1 MSRRILLSAL
11 ALLGFVAAAVPSHAA
26 RPVVGPQ
33 VCKYYAVIQYD
44 YDCDGIFEVGV
55 SDPYSTPTDCRYGVI
70 ELVQNAQ
77 HFGFCWWTPG
87 VNCQPGPTGCYESLP
102 ADEYPPPR
110 E

>member
-1 MSRRILLSAL
+1 MSRRTLLSAL
-11 ALLGFVAAAVPSHAA
+11 ALLGFVAAAVPSDAA

-44 YDCDGIFEVGV
+44 YDCDGRFEVGI
-55 SDPYSTPTDCRYGVI
+55 SDPYSTPDQCDTGLI
-70 ELVQNAQ
+70 ELVQHAQ

-87 VNCQPGPTGCYESLP
+87 VNCQAGPTGCYETQAADELP
-102 ADEYPPPR
+102 APR